1 MKKGERLNQ
10 MLRFINQK
18 QQFTLKDLMSEFQIS
33 KRTALR
39 DITSL
44 EDIGIPLYVEYGR
57 YGGYRLVNSMTLP
70 PISFT
75 SQEVFALYF
84 AMQVLQ
90 NFASTPFQISFR
102 SIHEKFLEGV
112 PADLRGQIENF
123 RERVAFYPG
132 EQTHECDY
140 LEDLLLT
147 AAQNNVIKIR
157 YEAPKQMTIRW
168 IQPIAIYAMKSWWY
182 CQAYDLDKGA
192 YRVFRC
198 DRITALE
205 IVNHEGAVDLKD
217 VNLHNAQSLW
227 QPTKQAVPFTCIL
240 TSEGVEIFNKEP
252 YPSMEV
258 VTENGIMYLKG
269 TYEPAELHFMIS
281 YLAGFGK
288 SIKIID
294 PVSLR
299 EQLKDYYLDVIDHL

>member
-18 QQFTLKDLMSEFQIS
+18 QQFTLNDLMSEFHIS

-39 DITSL
+39 DIASL
-44 EDIGIPLYVEYGR
+44 EDIGVPLYVEYGR
-57 YGGYRLVNSMTLP
+57 HGGYRLVDSMTLP

-75 SQEVFALYF
+75 NQEVLALYF

-90 NFASTPFQISFR
+90 NFASTPFQISLR

-112 PADLRGQIENF
+112 PSELRRQIENF

-132 EQTHECDY
+132 EQTHECSY

-147 AAQNNVIKIR
+147 AAQIKVIKIR
-157 YEAPKQMTIRW
+157 YEAPKQTTIRY
-168 IQPIAIYAMKSWWY
+168 IQPIAIYAMKGWWY
-182 CQAYDLDKGA
+182 CQAYDLDKVA

-198 DRITALE
+198 DRVTSLE
-205 IVNHEGAVDLKD
+205 IVNHEGSVDLKGM
-217 VNLHNAQSLW
+217 NIHNAQNLW
-227 QPTKQAVPFTCIL
+227 EPTKQAVPFTCII
-240 TSEGVEIFNKEP
+240 TPAGVEIFNQEQ

-258 VTENGIMYLKG
+258 VTEEGIMYLKG

-288 SIKIID
+288 SIKIIE
-294 PVSLR
+294 PPSLK
-299 EQLKDYYLDVIDHL
+299 EQLKEYYLDLIDNL